1 MRVRV
6 GVRGRGRGRVRRKF
20 RLSAPTLSL
29 HGIRWRTLDA
39 MPVAL
44 VVVQGGVAEED
55 GTIGVGEA
63 ALVRVGVG
71 VGLGVGVGV
80 RARFDQG

>member
-20 RLSAPTLSL
+20 RLSAPTPSL

-44 VVVQGGVAEED
+44 VVVQGGVAKED

-63 ALVRVGVG
+63 TLVRVRVGV
-71 VGLGVGVGV
+71 GVGVGV